1 MANANARREILEMVA
16 SGQITAAEAADLLK
30 SSAPAAPEPPAPP
43 KAEFPTPPPAPET
56 FTAPK
61 PAELPTAGNGGNGKK
76 PSWFHVRVSDS
87 NTGRTK
93 VSVNIPLRLLKFGVR
108 FGKKFAPEVEGL
120 DWEDIQTML
129 NEGME
134 GGVLVDV
141 QDEEDGEH
149 VQIYVD

>member
-16 SGQITAAEAADLLK
+16 NGQITAAEAAGLLK
-30 SSAPAAPEPPAPP
+30 GNAPEAPEPP
-43 KAEFPTPPPAPET
+43 KAEIPTPPPAPES
-56 FTAPK
+56 FKAPK
-61 PAELPTAGNGGNGKK
+61 PVELPAAGNGGDGKK

-87 NTGRTK
+87 KSGRTK
-93 VSVNIPLRLLKFGVR
+93 VSVNIPLRLLRFGVR
-108 FGKKFAPEVEGL
+108 FGQKFAPEVEGL
-120 DWEDIQTML
+120 DWDDIQTMI

-134 GGVLVDV
+134 GGILVDV

>member
-1 MANANARREILEMVA
+1 MANTNARREILEMVA

-30 SSAPAAPEPPAPP
+30 SNAPPPPETPEPPQ
-43 KAEFPTPPPAPET
+43 AEAPTPPPAPES
-56 FTAPK
+56 FKAPK
-61 PAELPTAGNGGNGKK
+61 AAEAPNAGNGGNGKK

-108 FGKKFAPEVEGL
+108 FGQKFAPEVEGL
-120 DWEDIQTML
+120 DWDDIQTML

>member
-16 SGQITAAEAADLLK
+16 NGQITAAEAADLLK
-30 SSAPAAPEPPAPP
+30 SSTPEPPEPP
-43 KAEFPTPPPAPET
+43 QAETPTPPPAPES
-56 FTAPK
+56 FKAPK
-61 PAELPTAGNGGNGKK
+61 PAELPTMDDGGNGKK

-87 NTGRTK
+87 KSGRTK